1 MKSTRL
7 SVTLETPL
15 FDRVLIRKK
24 ETKGSRGEILKPK
37 AAMAG
42 DTFIALCQS
51 HTLASPA
58 KNLRPQDSNAWFR
71 SCQRQEVTHCH
82 ASRLS
87 HGVLLKEKRGPCNKK
102 NALSCRFRLPKKPT
116 NRTIGRRVSTVK
128 WENGSRSFPDR
139 NSI

>member
-24 ETKGSRGEILKPK
+24 EMKGSRGEILKPK

-71 SCQRQEVTHCH
+71 SSNV
-82 ASRLS
+82 
-87 HGVLLKEKRGPCNKK
+87 KRSLT
-102 NALSCRFRLPKKPT
+102 ATLPDQAT
-116 NRTIGRRVSTVK
+116 
-128 WENGSRSFPDR
+128 GSF
-139 NSI
+139 